1 MTASEINISLE
12 KLGIFGETRDLYWKI
27 KNLLGK
33 ENFVIHKEYIRTLCP
48 GRGNGG
54 IVGKKKF
61 EKMWNTLKQ
70 AGLLK
75 VFQVKENNRY
85 TYQYMLLDAP
95 DFTMPPY
102 QILPLK
108 EYQKIIEIAEKNNA
122 TIKEAFN
129 CKVDECTKLLK
140 DRVELFS
147 STYKEKLLD
156 FYKEFRGVLGTIKAW
171 ASYKLKTNGKV
182 SNTLTAAQQVA
193 LLTMQKNTQE
203 QGTTDV
209 VVPVMK
215 DAFLVQL
222 EKKVIFEQVKL
233 KINST
238 IVEVKEVEDA
248 YNMLIKLT
256 QQDTITVENKNVTK
270 SEIQK
275 ALQHLD
281 TPYFI
286 SLLEDFYKQNL
297 EKVKNKEAYFWS
309 YLYKRLRKGKR
320 KKQSNSSSTKQNK
333 FNNFEQRNTDY
344 NQLIADYYGFSVK

>member
-108 EYQKIIEIAEKNNA
+108 ELSNKPCHFAPSFMNRQRAGAVAALGAKY
-122 TIKEAFN
+122 
-129 CKVDECTKLLK
+129 
-140 DRVELFS
+140 
-147 STYKEKLLD
+147 YKE
-156 FYKEFRGVLGTIKAW
+156 
-171 ASYKLKTNGKV
+171 GKIE
-182 SNTLTAAQQVA
+182 TA
-193 LLTMQKNTQE
+193 TQH
-203 QGTTDV
+203 QPD
-209 VVPVMK
+209 
-215 DAFLVQL
+215 
-222 EKKVIFEQVKL
+222 
-233 KINST
+233 
-238 IVEVKEVEDA
+238 
-248 YNMLIKLT
+248 Y
-256 QQDTITVENKNVTK
+256 
-270 SEIQK
+270 
-275 ALQHLD
+275 
-281 TPYFI
+281 
-286 SLLEDFYKQNL
+286 
-297 EKVKNKEAYFWS
+297 
-309 YLYKRLRKGKR
+309 LRKSQAERELEEK
-320 KKQSNSSSTKQNK
+320 TKEK
-333 FNNFEQRNTDY
+333 ET
-344 NQLIADYYGFSVK
+344 K